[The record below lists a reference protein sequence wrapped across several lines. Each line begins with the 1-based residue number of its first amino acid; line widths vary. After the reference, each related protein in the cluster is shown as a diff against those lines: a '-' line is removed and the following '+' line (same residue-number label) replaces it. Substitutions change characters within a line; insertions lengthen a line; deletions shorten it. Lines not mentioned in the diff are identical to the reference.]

1 MFRPTTHIFDKIP
14 KLLEVCSKLVEI
26 CCQLYFT
33 YVGGT
38 KIPKSLE
45 TQSIPKNLEI
55 LESIPKILEIL
66 Y

>member
-26 CCQLYFT
+26 CSQIYFT